1 RMRKTRLMEEVEQ
14 RHGRPLELLLP
25 EVFNREGLVRTAKA
39 LGVSKSAVEYWML
52 KLRLTQVRVVLSPGD
67 VAVIHGPN
75 GSSPLE

>member
-1 RMRKTRLMEEVEQ
+1 MRKTRLMQEVEQ

-67 VAVIHGPN
+67 VATISGPR
-75 GSSPLE
+75 GIRVLEG